1 MFIALFSIIVAFVLF
16 LYIIIRIWDKHSN
29 KHSNKH
35 YVTKIP
41 TRTKC
46 RTCEYYNYDVDK
58 CWLNKNPST
67 CCRWEHTDDDY
78 YLGVAD
84 D

>member
-16 LYIIIRIWDKHSN
+16 LYIIIRIWDKY
-29 KHSNKH
+29 SNKH

-46 RTCEYYNYDVDK
+46 RTCEYYNYGVDK